1 MSHFYLGID
10 VSKGYADFVM
20 VDESKNPVMEPF
32 QLDDTKQGHSLLYQ
46 VLSRFLQ
53 QHPQATIYA
62 AVESTGGY
70 EDNWLSSLSSF
81 QARMNLHCARLNP
94 CGVHNNSKASLNR
107 ITTDAISARE
117 VAEYMITHPE
127 KVYFDQEDRLA
138 TLRKQYSFIST
149 LTKQKTQL
157 LNQLES
163 LLYSSNPDILAYCR
177 DKTPQ
182 WVISLLQKYPTAL
195 DIAQASPS
203 SLAKIPYITK
213 KRANELIQQAQNSVA
228 SATDK
233 ISSQLLASLAQQIDQ
248 LQKTINAQTKI
259 LSENCPLPEVEL
271 LKSFPGIGTT
281 TAVGLLLHIQTVH
294 RFPDVKKFCAYFGVH
309 PQFKESGDGTWAF
322 RMSKTGHPEVR
333 RLLFMI
339 AFSGIKSNP
348 LLRDYYHRQRQ
359 KNLSKMAALGACMHK
374 VARVIYGMLKNGQ
387 PFNYEVDRQNRERTP
402 ASRPSKGREN
412 TQRRYQAYDSKAP
425 VSRRQKQKRREQ
437 GESQSAHGTGVRV
450 HRAWSLEES

>member
-1 MSHFYLGID
+1 MSYFYLGID
-10 VSKGYADFVM
+10 VSKGYADFVLLNAN
-20 VDESKNPVMEPF
+20 KNPVMEPF
-32 QLDDTKQGHSLLYQ
+32 QLDDTAEGHSLLYQ
-46 VLSRFLQ
+46 ALSRILQ

-138 TLRKQYSFIST
+138 TLRKQYYFIST
-149 LTKQKTQL
+149 LTKQKTQF

-233 ISSQLLASLAQQIDQ
+233 ISSQLLASLAEQIDN
-248 LQKTINAQTKI
+248 LQKTINAQIKI
-259 LSENCPLPEVEL
+259 LSENCSLPEVKL

-339 AFSGIKSNP
+339 AFSGVKTNP
-348 LLRDYYHRQRQ
+348 LLREYYHRQLQ
-359 KNLSKMAALGACMHK
+359 KNLSKMVALGACMHK
-374 VARVIYGMLKNGQ
+374 VARVIYGMLKSGQ
-387 PFNYEVDRQNRERTP
+387 PFNYEVDRRNREKSP
-402 ASRPSKGREN
+402 ASRPSKGKEN
-412 TQRRYQAYDSKAP
+412 TRRRYQAYDSKAP

-450 HRAWSLEES
+450 HRACSLDGS

>member
-10 VSKGYADFVM
+10 VSKGYADFVL
-20 VDESKNPVMEPF
+20 VDESKNPIMKPF
-32 QLDDTKQGHSLLYQ
+32 QLDDTRQGHSLLYE
-46 VLSRFLQ
+46 VLSQFLQ

-149 LTKQKTQL
+149 LTKQKTQF

-177 DKTPQ
+177 DKVPQ
-182 WVISLLQKYPTAL
+182 WVLSLLKKYPTAL
-195 DIAQASPS
+195 DIAQATSS
-203 SLAKIPYITK
+203 SLAEIPYITK
-213 KRANELIQQAQNSVA
+213 SRANELILQAQNSVA
-228 SATDK
+228 SATDEL
-233 ISSQLLASLAQQIDQ
+233 SSQLLASLAQQIDH
-248 LQKTINAQTKI
+248 LQKTINAQIKI
-259 LSENCPLPEVEL
+259 LTDNCSLPEVEL

-281 TAVGLLLHIQTVH
+281 TALGLLLHIQTVH

-348 LLRDYYHRQRQ
+348 LLREYYHRQLQ

-374 VARVIYGMLKNGQ
+374 VARVIYGMLKTGQ
-387 PFNYEVDRQNRERTP
+387 PFNYEVDRRNRERTP
-402 ASRPSKGREN
+402 DSRPSKGRKN
-412 TQRRYQAYDSKAP
+412 LQRRYQSYDSKAP

-437 GESQSAHGTGVRV
+437 GESQSAHGTGERV
-450 HRAWSLEES
+450 HRACSLDES